1 MAHLDFSADFSS
13 FWYLDSG
20 CSRHM
25 TGNTSLFT
33 KLEKWKGGLATF
45 GDGNKG
51 KIKGKGTVSIPGFPS
66 LIEVLYV
73 EGLKANL
80 LSIGEF
86 CDDLHEVK
94 FSKE

>member
-1 MAHLDFSADFSS
+1 MAHLAFSADCSS

-25 TGNTSLFT
+25 TGNKSLFT
-33 KLEKWKGGLATF
+33 KLEKWKGGLVTF

-51 KIKGKGTVSIPGFPS
+51 KIRGKGSVSIPDFPS

-73 EGLKANL
+73 EGLNANL
-80 LSIGEF
+80 LSIGQF